1 MNRFGWLTG
10 ILLLLLSSCDD
21 YTVEPENFLKA
32 RPLTAQEEVLLAS
45 SNNFSFELLKLLQRQ
60 EPDQNIFFSSIGIG
74 NGLGMAFHII
84 DNRSKKEIK
93 EFLHIENVTDIE
105 IDRAY
110 FQLSEILNKI
120 DPDILF
126 VSANSFWIN
135 QQSPIDISSENRIM
149 AYYDADV
156 QQLNF
161 QNSKNIKFINNWAE
175 DRSFGRVKEIFPDLI
190 ASDRSYMVNLLY
202 FDMNESLPF
211 RRIEVNDYYFTPT
224 NGKVVNLP
232 YGNQFEGPMQIS
244 HMGNYR
250 LIDIP
255 MGKGN
260 FTISFLIPDR
270 DNMLPKIIEQI
281 TFNDYVDA
289 LASGQ

>member
-126 VSANSFWIN
+126 VSANSFWITSN
-135 QQSPIDISSENRIM
+135 LRLTFLPRTGLWHIM
-149 AYYDADV
+149 M
-156 QQLNF
+156 
-161 QNSKNIKFINNWAE
+161 
-175 DRSFGRVKEIFPDLI
+175 P
-190 ASDRSYMVNLLY
+190 
-202 FDMNESLPF
+202 
-211 RRIEVNDYYFTPT
+211 
-224 NGKVVNLP
+224 
-232 YGNQFEGPMQIS
+232 
-244 HMGNYR
+244 
-250 LIDIP
+250 
-255 MGKGN
+255 
-260 FTISFLIPDR
+260 
-270 DNMLPKIIEQI
+270 
-281 TFNDYVDA
+281 TFNN
-289 LASGQ
+289 